1 MSDNG
6 SAGRVQPAR
15 PGDPSHIGPY
25 RIAGRLGT
33 GGMGIV
39 HAGVAS
45 DGSRVAVKVIHPA
58 QAEEPEFRAR
68 FRREVQLSSRVTGPY
83 VVPLLTADTE
93 ADAPWLATAYVPGP
107 TLKQHVGTHGP
118 LTEGSLYALASATAY
133 ALTDIHAAGVVHRDV
148 KPQNVILTPACP
160 RVLDFGIA
168 HAADATSIT
177 RTGAISGTPGW
188 ISPEQ
193 YRDGSAGPA
202 SDMFAWGALVAYAAT
217 GRMPFG
223 DDASYAVAV
232 RVMSGEPDLDGV
244 PGPLRP
250 IVEKA
255 LSKEPEDRPSAAEA
269 ARQCAELLASQTTQV
284 LGGNAA
290 PATVVDMVTA
300 VWDVPPESD
309 PAWSLPE
316 LSGPPGS
323 PGLPNT
329 PPRRSRRRLAGA
341 VVLAAAVI
349 GGLAGGVVAL
359 LPDDSKDDK
368 PTASTTLSPSPEA
381 PSASATE
388 GSLKEEEQPV
398 GNDTGPD
405 AGSSEDSDPGQSSD
419 PGQGGDTDQD
429 WEPDEAG
436 LAEAM
441 NPSSDDTEI
450 QVADRAAKDII
461 EQTNDMRGTLGTDRT
476 LDHNDIA
483 IGFDPADSA
492 MYVWSSYLEWNWE
505 EVETWGD
512 LAAGEACRAL
522 VSQRASSGSAWPYTR
537 YAVAEIGASGYLM
550 VRSGTA
556 TTEADCPG

>member
-6 SAGRVQPAR
+6 SAGRVRPAR

-39 HAGVAS
+39 HAGVAP
-45 DGSRVAVKVIHPA
+45 DGTRVAVKVIHPA

-83 VVPLLTADTE
+83 LVPLLTADTE
-93 ADAPWLATAYVPGP
+93 ADTPWLATAYVPGP

-118 LTEGSLYALASATAY
+118 LTGGSLYALASATAH

-168 HAADATSIT
+168 HAADATSVT

-244 PGPLRP
+244 PGPLRR
-250 IVEKA
+250 IVERA

-284 LGGNAA
+284 LGTDTA

-300 VWDVPPESD
+300 VWDVPLESD
-309 PAWSLPE
+309 PAWSLP
-316 LSGPPGS
+316 G
-323 PGLPNT
+323 T
-329 PPRRSRRRLAGA
+329 PDALPRRSTLRLAGA

-349 GGLAGGVVAL
+349 GGLAGGVGAL

-368 PTASTTLSPSPEA
+368 PTASSTLSPSPEA
-381 PSASATE
+381 PSASTTE

-405 AGSSEDSDPGQSSD
+405 AGSSEDSSTDQSSHPGQD
-419 PGQGGDTDQD
+419 GDTDQDTGHD

-441 NPSSDDTEI
+441 NPSSDRTEI

-461 EQTNDMRGTLGTDRT
+461 QQTNDMRGTLGTDRT

-492 MYVWSSYLEWNWE
+492 MYVWSSYLEWNWN

-512 LAAGEACRAL
+512 MAAGEACRAL
-522 VSQRASSGSAWPYTR
+522 VSQRESSGSAWPYTR